1 MAKKSLLEEEAQG
14 FTKETG
20 GFTEEAQG
28 FESKLESAKKVLET
42 LMNPEITLQDSLK
55 AYEMGMSELASAQK
69 ILEEAQIK
77 INEIKAS

>member
-1 MAKKSLLEEEAQG
+1 MAKKSLIEDTEDL
-14 FTKETG
+14 TKETG
-20 GFTEEAQG
+20 GFAEEAQG
-28 FESKLESAKKVLET
+28 FESRLESAKKVLET

-55 AYEMGMSELASAQK
+55 AYELGMSELSSAQK

>member
-1 MAKKSLLEEEAQG
+1 MAKKSLIQESES
-14 FTKETG
+14 FTK
-20 GFTEEAQG
+20 EAQG
-28 FESKLESAKKVLET
+28 FESKLDSAKKVLET

-77 INEIKAS
+77 INEIKAL